1 MKSLLIA
8 IFILII
14 SSVNVAAQYI
24 EGQENNHQDGIMTI
38 TTLSLPEEEPRMCTM
53 EYAPVCAEVQVQCI
67 KAPCYPVKQTFGNTC
82 SAWDN
87 PILFHWECKNYL
99 DEELYNKFETK
110 REALQELISK
120 VSYPTLVKMNELL
133 DQKIKMTKMSRIAV
147 EMQKQRITKYAFI
160 KSVVNLQLSAK

>member
-24 EGQENNHQDGIMTI
+24 EGQENTPSEDGIMTI

-67 KAPCYPVKQTFGNTC
+67 KAPCYSAKQTFGNTC
-82 SAWDN
+82 SA
-87 PILFHWECKNYL
+87 
-99 DEELYNKFETK
+99 
-110 REALQELISK
+110 
-120 VSYPTLVKMNELL
+120 
-133 DQKIKMTKMSRIAV
+133 
-147 EMQKQRITKYAFI
+147 
-160 KSVVNLQLSAK
+160 

>member
-38 TTLSLPEEEPRMCTM
+38 TTLSLPEEEPRMCTK

-67 KAPCYPVKQTFGNTC
+67 KAPCYPAKQTFGNTC
-82 SAWDN
+82 VAGNN
-87 PILFHWECKNYL
+87 PIIFQGECSSYL
-99 DEELYNKFETK
+99 NEDLYNKLETK

-133 DQKIKMTKMSRIAV
+133 DQKIKMTKISRIAV

-160 KSVVNLQLSAK
+160 KSVVSAQLSAK